1 MTTSPDGTLPLH
13 APDHGADALRR
24 LAFDH
29 AAEAIMIC
37 DASGRIVDVNKAF
50 TASTGYTFDEMLGRA
65 PGEVFWED
73 DEARRTE
80 IEVALAGAGTWKGEG
95 CARRKDGTPYL
106 ESRSISV
113 ARDAAGR
120 IVSRIVIV
128 SDVTREKEDARR
140 LAFLAHHDTLTGL
153 PNRARLMH
161 ECGEALARAKRHR
174 SRVALL
180 YIDLDDFKLVNDS
193 KGHAA
198 GDLVLQ
204 SIAPR
209 VQDCVRKTDM
219 LARLGGDE
227 FTVVIEDVQDPRD
240 VAIIARKII
249 ERLNEPFAVPEE
261 EVHISASIGIAC
273 YPDDATDVETLLANA
288 DTAMYAAKAQGRNN
302 AQYFSVDLNARAL
315 ESLLVAS
322 NLRQAVAREEFC
334 LAYQPRVELDGAK
347 ITGVEAL
354 IRWNHPQLGPI
365 LPGQFIAVAEKTGL
379 IDDLGG
385 WVLANACRQMAAWR
399 AAHNAPPRVA
409 INVSRRQFRQPA
421 LLGNIAR
428 ALDDAGLEPEALQ
441 LEVTEGTLMDDP
453 LAAAETLRRI
463 RLLGVSVAIDDFGT
477 GFSSLNHLQRFEVD
491 YIKIDQSFVRGIPLE
506 AAEVRITD
514 AIMAIART
522 MGVKLIAEGIE
533 TPQQLEYLRNARCEE
548 GQGYLFSRPVADAE
562 LMSLLAAGTLA
573 GPLGPTLRI
582 VPHTLQL
589 PV

>member
-1 MTTSPDGTLPLH
+1 
-13 APDHGADALRR
+13 
-24 LAFDH
+24 
-29 AAEAIMIC
+29 
-37 DASGRIVDVNKAF
+37 
-50 TASTGYTFDEMLGRA
+50 
-65 PGEVFWED
+65 
-73 DEARRTE
+73 
-80 IEVALAGAGTWKGEG
+80 
-95 CARRKDGTPYL
+95 
-106 ESRSISV
+106 
-113 ARDAAGR
+113 
-120 IVSRIVIV
+120 VSRIVIV

-153 PNRARLMH
+153 PNRARLLH
-161 ECGEALARAKRHR
+161 ECGEALARAQRHR

-209 VQDCVRKTDM
+209 VQECVRKIDM

-334 LAYQPRVELDGAK
+334 LAYQPRVELESAK

-365 LPGQFIAVAEKTGL
+365 LPAQFIAVAEKTGL

-399 AAHNAPPRVA
+399 AAHTAPPRVA

-428 ALDDAGLEPEALQ
+428 ALDDAGLEPDALQ

-453 LAAAETLRRI
+453 LSAAETLRRI

-514 AIMAIART
+514 AIIAIART

-533 TPQQLEYLRNARCEE
+533 TPQQLDYLRSARCEE

-562 LMSLLAAGTLA
+562 LTSLLAAGTLA
-573 GPLGPTLRI
+573 APHGPTLRI